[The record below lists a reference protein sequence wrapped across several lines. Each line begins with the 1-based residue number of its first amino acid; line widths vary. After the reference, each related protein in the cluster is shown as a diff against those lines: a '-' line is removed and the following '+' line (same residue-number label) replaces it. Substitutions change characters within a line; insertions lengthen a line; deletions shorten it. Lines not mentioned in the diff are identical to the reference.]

1 MNLET
6 LQIPA
11 FVTIIL
17 ALSSLIVI
25 PVTAMAMSKLPV
37 TVSAKS
43 SDSPDGAACDLP
55 SAVEL
60 KGKTSELSDGQVPP
74 MDKRATGNIKTATF
88 AMG

>member
-11 FVTIIL
+11 FVTIFL
-17 ALSSLIVI
+17 TLSSLIVI
-25 PVTAMAMSKLPV
+25 PVTALAMSKLPV

-43 SDSPDGAACDLP
+43 SDASEEAACDLP
-55 SAVEL
+55 PAVEL
-60 KGKTSELSDGQVPP
+60 KGKTAELTDGQLPP